1 MRMRQVFRV
10 VAGGL
15 LVGAMAFVAAEGAE
29 APAPPLD
36 ASEALVQK
44 PARHKRIAKK
54 PSMVRAKAAKAS
66 GQTGIASWYGG
77 KRQGHR
83 TASGEHLDN
92 SQMTAAHPTLPM
104 QSHARVTNL
113 ANGRSVTVRVT
124 DRGPHKKGRII
135 DVSQKAAETLG
146 MKRSGV
152 ARVRVELLSPLQ
164 FSAAPSTRA
173 AAPAE

>member
-10 VAGGL
+10 VAGGF
-15 LVGAMAFVAAEGAE
+15 LVGTMAFVAAEAAE
-29 APAPPLD
+29 VRAPPPGT
-36 ASEALVQK
+36 SEALVQK
-44 PARHKRIAKK
+44 PVRHKRIAKK
-54 PSMVRAKAAKAS
+54 PSMVRAKAAKAP

-92 SQMTAAHPTLPM
+92 SQMTAAHLTLPM
-104 QSHARVTNL
+104 QSQARVTNL

-152 ARVRVELLSPLQ
+152 ARVRVEPLSPLQ
-164 FSAAPSTRA
+164 FSAAPSTRD